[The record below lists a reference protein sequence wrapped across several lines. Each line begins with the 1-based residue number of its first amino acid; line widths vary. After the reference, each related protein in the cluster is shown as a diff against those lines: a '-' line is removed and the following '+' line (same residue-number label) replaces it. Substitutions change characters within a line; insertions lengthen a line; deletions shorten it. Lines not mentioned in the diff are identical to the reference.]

1 VHATDI
7 RADLHDTGVT
17 VEAGEDDATPVV
29 VLKHDSKDDV
39 QKLIQIIVVFLFMLV
54 TLQTLQTVQG
64 IMTGQTLLVL

>member
-1 VHATDI
+1 MHATDI

-17 VEAGEDDATPVV
+17 VEAGEDDATSVV

-54 TLQTLQTVQG
+54 TLQTLHTVQG